1 MDKFLITK
9 CLRCRGAVAYDK
21 YYGIDGQFWGWKCL
35 ICGDIIDPV
44 ILANRQLTR
53 MDQEMEAQGQGYNK
67 TEGREGP
74 GGLFLISVPDYGK
87 EVKKVQKKRFG
98 KMS

>member
-21 YYGIDGQFWGWKCL
+21 YYSLDGQFWGWKCL
-35 ICGDIIDPV
+35 ICGDITDPV

-53 MDQEMEAQGQGYNK
+53 TDQEMEAEGQGYNK
-67 TEGREGP
+67 REDREGID
-74 GGLFLISVPDYGK
+74 GFFLISEPDYGK
-87 EVKKVQKKRFG
+87 EIKKVQKKRLG
-98 KMS
+98 GMS